1 MDAMHREFFAF
12 LNRFPYDLLIDLIER
27 KLAEAGVTLKRR
39 QRAAL
44 CRDLERQDWSD
55 LKLCFGWELRNR
67 KVVLNFTDVDL
78 SEIEKKF
85 NHVLETLP
93 EIIASVTDE
102 IAPRI
107 RRDLDRKW
115 KAEQKRQHREHEQ
128 FSKRLYRRWREPLS
142 QLEQFIVVSTELGES
157 VNHRLREQNPCPN
170 PFTVEVQTRLHAR
183 ACQIAREV
191 LTLLYAGFAEGAMA
205 RWRALHELAVV
216 SLFIG
221 HDEKLAERYRSHE
234 AVESW
239 KAAVQYRKHTEKL
252 GLEPITDAEF
262 KQMEADV
269 ATLKKRFGKGYGESY
284 GWAVERL
291 RKIGK
296 RATFDKIEEAA
307 ELGHLRP
314 YYQLASHSVHAN
326 PKGAFYRLGLVDQT
340 EMLLAGPSSYG
351 LADAGQNTAISLG
364 QITSALVS
372 LAPTLDEIVAM
383 KVAISMVDHVLERF
397 AHVQRELQAE
407 EGECEAPST
416 VVLRKKSIQR

>member
-1 MDAMHREFFAF
+1 M
-12 LNRFPYDLLIDLIER
+12 
-27 KLAEAGVTLKRR
+27 
-39 QRAAL
+39 
-44 CRDLERQDWSD
+44 
-55 LKLCFGWELRNR
+55 
-67 KVVLNFTDVDL
+67 
-78 SEIEKKF
+78 
-85 NHVLETLP
+85 
-93 EIIASVTDE
+93 
-102 IAPRI
+102 
-107 RRDLDRKW
+107 
-115 KAEQKRQHREHEQ
+115 
-128 FSKRLYRRWREPLS
+128 
-142 QLEQFIVVSTELGES
+142 
-157 VNHRLREQNPCPN
+157 
-170 PFTVEVQTRLHAR
+170 EVQTRLHAR

-221 HDEKLAERYRSHE
+221 HDEELAERYRFHE
-234 AVESW
+234 AVESR
-239 KAAVQYRKHTEKL
+239 KVAVQYRKHTEKL

-262 KQMEADV
+262 EQMEADV

-407 EGECEAPST
+407 EGECANTDTKLLIYGLFQKGRVLAQDGDKLTRFLRVPGAPLDNNLCERALKKAILHRKNSLFYKTKNGARGGDIFLSLIHTAELNGVDPFRYLTELIRHRSEIEGRTADWLPWNYRDYLTRTST
-416 VVLRKKSIQR
+416 DDLTHPHPEKPGP